1 MSSTMD
7 MDSLGGDRFRTQPNT
22 TSNASK
28 RNAFFHATLCEM
40 CRSVLTTICPTGN
53 VMKNGFQGMYKIE
66 DPYFLQLDWPTTIL
80 TSGNTYLHGLPLR
93 IY

>member
-1 MSSTMD
+1 
-7 MDSLGGDRFRTQPNT
+7 
-22 TSNASK
+22 
-28 RNAFFHATLCEM
+28 M

-80 TSGNTYLHGLPLR
+80 TSGNTYLYESTDREVIEFLPR
-93 IY
+93 KKCV